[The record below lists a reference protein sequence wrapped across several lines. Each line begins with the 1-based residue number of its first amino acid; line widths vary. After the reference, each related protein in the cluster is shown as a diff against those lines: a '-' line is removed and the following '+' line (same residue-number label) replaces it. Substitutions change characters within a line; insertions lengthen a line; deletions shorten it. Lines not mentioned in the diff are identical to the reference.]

1 MGEGHVEFELIV
13 IDAFGIAASAF
24 DEGSCE
30 MVTSRHANSL
40 VSVRRLPYFDV
51 KWKIASIHR
60 RACNYSFFITNG
72 PMLAVYG
79 SLVCCRY
86 EYHLPKHRN

>member
-1 MGEGHVEFELIV
+1 
-13 IDAFGIAASAF
+13 
-24 DEGSCE
+24 
-30 MVTSRHANSL
+30 
-40 VSVRRLPYFDV
+40 VRRLPYFDV